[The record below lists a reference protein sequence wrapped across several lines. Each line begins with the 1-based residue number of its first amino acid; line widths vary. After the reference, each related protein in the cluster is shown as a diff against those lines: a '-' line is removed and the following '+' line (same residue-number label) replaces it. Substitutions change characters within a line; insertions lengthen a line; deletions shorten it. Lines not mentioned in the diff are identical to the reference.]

1 MDYPGEFKTQA
12 DIQAAERH
20 QQWARDAHKPAAG
33 PNATTDEIVAE
44 MLVTGGNF
52 AKHLAR
58 LWHSADPV
66 NRIRLTT
73 AFRAEFD
80 KHREDYKLLKH
91 YRSMARDAEL
101 ASRN

>member
-52 AKHLAR
+52 AKHLAL
-58 LWHSADPV
+58 LWRAADPV
-66 NRIRLTT
+66 NQTKIAASWPSLFAEYAT
-73 AFRAEFD
+73 AV
-80 KHREDYKLLKH
+80 H
-91 YRSMARDAEL
+91 YRKMAIEADRA
-101 ASRN
+101 ARN